1 MSEQADIYISFSDL
15 DNVSEKETKGWVSQ
29 VSQFLSE
36 FLKHLLDRKVSI
48 VLRSDKPKE
57 VAAKT
62 FIYILSE
69 NNTGRQSTIKEFES
83 YLTAVGDESKMFKAL
98 KTPVPR
104 GDQPEVLKEEIG
116 FRLYDKNSAAGGQE
130 SNETGNIAWLR
141 LVDLAYDIYG
151 QIAEVDGISA
161 KDDQSTNKNV
171 FLAEVSV
178 DQEHNHDQI
187 KRELLMHGYRVL
199 PDKPIPDKV
208 EKAIQRINN
217 YLSDSIMC
225 VHIVGEEPGFMPEGS
240 DTSIV
245 EIQNTI
251 AAQYCEKV
259 YGDDKTSSK
268 GFNRLLWISPEI
280 EFTNEQQKM
289 EVDRLKQDM
298 AALKG
303 AEVIQTP
310 LEVFK
315 TVVMRRLE
323 ETVLMNAT
331 NQNTT
336 EKSQKSVYIIY
347 EKSSMEVA
355 NKIES
360 IIMKE
365 DLLALHPL
373 FEGDQLSL
381 MDNHRS
387 NLIACDATI
396 IVYDEEN
403 PSWISSKIKELKKA
417 PGFGRAKPF
426 LFKTIVMKS
435 KADLDMDRLQSE
447 GIEVIEGST
456 DLSTANLKPF
466 IDKMVN

>member
-1 MSEQADIYISFSDL
+1 MSEQADIYISFSDE
-15 DNVSEKETKGWVSQ
+15 DNVSAKETMGWVSQ
-29 VSQFLSE
+29 VSQFLAE
-36 FLKHLLDRKVSI
+36 FLKHLLDRKVNI

-62 FIYILSE
+62 FIYVLSE
-69 NNTGRQSTIKEFES
+69 NNIGSKSTIKEFDS
-83 YLTAVGDESKMFKAL
+83 YLSAVKDVTKMFKAL
-98 KTPVPR
+98 KSPVPR
-104 GDQPEVLKEEIG
+104 ADQPEVLQEEIAY
-116 FRLYDKNSAAGGQE
+116 RLYEKTIDTKGKG
-130 SNETGNIAWLR
+130 SNETESIAWLR
-141 LVDLAYDIYG
+141 LVDLAYAIYG
-151 QIAEVDGISA
+151 QIADIDGISK
-161 KDDQSTNKNV
+161 KDDQGTNRNV

-187 KRELLMHGYRVL
+187 KRELLMHGYKVL
-199 PDKPIPDKV
+199 PDRPIPDKA
-208 EKAIQRINN
+208 EEAIQRINN
-217 YLSDSIMC
+217 YLSDSIMS
-225 VHIVGEEPGFMPEGS
+225 VHIVGEEPGFVPDGS

-259 YGDDKTSSK
+259 YGDDKTSVS

-331 NQNTT
+331 SETT
-336 EKSQKSVYIIY
+336 ASKSQKSVYIIY
-347 EKSSMEVA
+347 ERSGIEVA
-355 NKIES
+355 NKIED
-360 IIMKE
+360 IIMKD

-387 NLIACDATI
+387 NLIDCDATI

-417 PGFGRAKPF
+417 PGFGREKPF
-426 LFKTIVMKS
+426 LFKTIIMKS
-435 KADLDMDRLQSE
+435 VADLDKESLQSE
-447 GIEVIEGST
+447 GIEVLEGSN
-456 DLSTANLKPF
+456 DLSAAVLKPF
-466 IDKMVN
+466 LDKMGN